1 MIKSKIT
8 RYKTS
13 QELIG
18 ALFLREKHTNYET
31 TSTDNLNYPPNSDN
45 LNYPP
50 NSFIEIP
57 LNNYSSVKNQI
68 AKQI

>member
-31 TSTDNLNYPPNSDN
+31 TSTDNLNYPPNS
-45 LNYPP
+45 
-50 NSFIEIP
+50 FIEIP